1 MQAVLDLFIAL
12 SRDTGLAFGVFFGL
26 SWILLKSG
34 LLRPRELDPALVRR
48 SLILACSGI
57 FLTFLAIQ
65 AWYLTRNGFAGEVE
79 PVVSSLSWQ
88 LHSGQPLYTTFDQAE
103 RYSVLYGPSVF
114 LTNGLFLKILGP
126 SLFSAKVASALA
138 AIASLLLLYA
148 ALRRK
153 TYDTLAL
160 VTTAVTVLY
169 YWAQGFSIYLVRP
182 DSLLVFAV
190 SLGLYAAVRS
200 GRWLAILTVAVAT
213 GFSVNLKIHCFVY
226 FLPVLVLLARRFGP
240 RAAVWSLVGAGLVT
254 AAPFAFHPQISAL
267 NYLHWLTNE
276 AHHGLRLDLLVQPVN
291 FALLLAL
298 PLVVIALLRGR
309 RLGYLGQERWLV
321 WSLLPAVIS
330 ALAISAKPGS
340 GILHLMPLIPTT
352 MFVAG
357 RLVRPLRDSGLPI
370 WGRPSAWASV
380 AALALVA
387 LLTGGVAEY
396 RSVRLVDW
404 QLGQMPDLAADV
416 QFIMDEHS
424 DLTMGMAIAGED
436 RWFRSTW
443 LKPLLVFQGNPV
455 LLDPIS
461 VMDTAKAGVPL
472 TQATYDA
479 ISSGRVAMWLV
490 PRAHVPFQKMSWY
503 DPDQP
508 IFPADFVQNFQN
520 CYTLREHSEYFD
532 LWFWNGLPKGERKAG
547 QALTTARTHASA
559 Q

>member
-1 MQAVLDLFIAL
+1 
-12 SRDTGLAFGVFFGL
+12 
-26 SWILLKSG
+26 
-34 LLRPRELDPALVRR
+34 
-48 SLILACSGI
+48 
-57 FLTFLAIQ
+57 
-65 AWYLTRNGFAGEVE
+65 
-79 PVVSSLSWQ
+79 
-88 LHSGQPLYTTFDQAE
+88 
-103 RYSVLYGPSVF
+103 
-114 LTNGLFLKILGP
+114 
-126 SLFSAKVASALA
+126 
-138 AIASLLLLYA
+138 
-148 ALRRK
+148 
-153 TYDTLAL
+153 
-160 VTTAVTVLY
+160 
-169 YWAQGFSIYLVRP
+169 
-182 DSLLVFAV
+182 
-190 SLGLYAAVRS
+190 
-200 GRWLAILTVAVAT
+200 
-213 GFSVNLKIHCFVY
+213 
-226 FLPVLVLLARRFGP
+226 
-240 RAAVWSLVGAGLVT
+240 
-254 AAPFAFHPQISAL
+254 
-267 NYLHWLTNE
+267 
-276 AHHGLRLDLLVQPVN
+276 
-291 FALLLAL
+291 
-298 PLVVIALLRGR
+298 VVIALLRGR